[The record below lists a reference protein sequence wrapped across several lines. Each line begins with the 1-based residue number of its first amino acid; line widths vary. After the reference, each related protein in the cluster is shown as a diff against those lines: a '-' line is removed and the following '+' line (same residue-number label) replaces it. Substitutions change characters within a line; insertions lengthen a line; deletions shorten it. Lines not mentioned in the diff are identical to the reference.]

1 MSVKIKGM
9 DIPGDCAS
17 CPLLVLD
24 TWGYRRCFALDQS
37 VRAYDM
43 DERQANC
50 PIEEVE
56 D

>member
-24 TWGYRRCFALDQS
+24 TYGYRKCFPLDQTVPS
-37 VRAYDM
+37 YDL
-43 DERQANC
+43 DERRGNC